1 MTELAAA
8 AIAFFLLHRGVAG
21 TRLRDVIVQG
31 IGTKAFRVLFALATL
46 LVLIWLW
53 LAFDDARAGAG
64 NARLYPTL
72 AGLKPVQLVLQFL
85 AILLIVTGVTTR
97 NPTIVGGGAS
107 VRDQNVVRGVLR
119 ITRHPFMWGTS
130 LLALGHMLVA
140 PTVANCIF
148 FGVLLLVASTGTL
161 SIDAKR
167 RRALAADWGP
177 FAEKTSN
184 LPFGAIFA
192 GRQTLRLGE
201 IGLWRLLVVVVVYAA
216 LLLLH
221 PTLFGAQAVL
231 LHPFA

>member
-8 AIAFFLLHRGVAG
+8 AIAFFVLHRGVAG
-21 TRLRDVIVQG
+21 TRVRDALVER
-31 IGTKAFRVLFALATL
+31 IGTKAFRALFALATL

-53 LAFDDARAGAG
+53 LAFDAARASAA
-64 NARLYPTL
+64 NTRLYPVI
-72 AGLKPVQLVLQFL
+72 AGLRPVQLVLQFV

-97 NPTIVGGGAS
+97 NPTIVGGGAA

-119 ITRHPFMWGTS
+119 ITRHPFMWGVS

-140 PTVANCIF
+140 PTAANGIF

-167 RRALAADWGP
+167 RRALGVDWGP

-192 GRQTLRLGE
+192 GRQSLRLGE
-201 IGLWRLLVVVVVYAA
+201 IGLWRVLVAIAVYAA
-216 LLLLH
+216 LVLLH
-221 PTLFGAQAVL
+221 PALFGAQAVAL
-231 LHPFA
+231 PHFD